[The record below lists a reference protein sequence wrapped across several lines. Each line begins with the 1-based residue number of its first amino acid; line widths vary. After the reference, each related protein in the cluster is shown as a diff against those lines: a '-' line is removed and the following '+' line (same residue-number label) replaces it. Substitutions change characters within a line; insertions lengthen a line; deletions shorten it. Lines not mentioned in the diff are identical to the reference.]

1 METLAVAVR
10 LGSFTKAASELG
22 LTQSA
27 VSNSIRRF
35 ERELGL
41 TLFCR
46 NGAQVEPTQ
55 AAIDIADAV
64 AEADKLLRSRLNEVK
79 DNVALDVVSITVAPT
94 FASRWLAPRLTE
106 LRTRIAP
113 ATISILSRAELSE
126 TADIWIRNARNGRW
140 PGLISKRLFGSRKAP
155 VASPK
160 LVGSASLTDE
170 QVLSLPLLGVEA
182 RPTEWRDWARSAG
195 LTFATSEPDFSFDV
209 TSSTW
214 DAAIAGSG
222 VALGDL
228 SMLRPEL
235 DEGKLVRLGSTTT
248 DAYAYFV
255 CRRRGDRRTNV
266 KQVWDW
272 FTSQSRR

>member
-1 METLAVAVR
+1 M
-10 LGSFTKAASELG
+10 
-22 LTQSA
+22 TQSA

-41 TLFCR
+41 TFFSR
-46 NGAQVEPTQ
+46 NGAQVEPTS
-55 AAIDIADAV
+55 AAVEIANAV
-64 AEADKLLRSRLNEVK
+64 AEAKKLLQCRLGEVK
-79 DNVALDVVSITVAPT
+79 DTTTLRVVSVTVAPT
-94 FASRWLAPRLTE
+94 FASRWLAPRLSRMRST
-106 LRTRIAP
+106 IAP
-113 ATISILSRAELSE
+113 TTVSVLSRAEFVDE
-126 TADIWIRNARNGRW
+126 ADIWIRNARSGRW

-160 LVGSASLTDE
+160 LVGSAAVTDE

-182 RPTEWRDWARSAG
+182 RPTEWGHWAQVAG
-195 LTFATSEPDFSFDV
+195 LTCSMTEPDFSFDV

-228 SMLRPEL
+228 SLLRSEL
-235 DEGKLVRLGSTTT
+235 EEGKLVRLGATTT
-248 DAYAYFV
+248 DAYAYFI

-266 KQVWDW
+266 NQVWDW
-272 FTSQSRR
+272 FASQCVDFG